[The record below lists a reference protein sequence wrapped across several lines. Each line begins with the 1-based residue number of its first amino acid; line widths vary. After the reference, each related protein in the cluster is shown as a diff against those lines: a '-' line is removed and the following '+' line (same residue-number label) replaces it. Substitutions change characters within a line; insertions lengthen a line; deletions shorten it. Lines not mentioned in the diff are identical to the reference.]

1 MTAEELFN
9 TYPKAAEAVNSYYK
23 KIFLDAIEN
32 EDLKEEYKEIARTQ
46 LIDNEWIISFINRNP
61 RGCFDGLDENG
72 VFIEINILISEE
84 PRFMYHVNG
93 EVNVEPFYTSRKE
106 AEAAAIE
113 KAFQILN
120 EKLCI

>member
-32 EDLKEEYKEIARTQ
+32 EDLKEEFKEIARTQ

-72 VFIEINILISEE
+72 VFVQISVDLENNCF
-84 PRFMYHVNG
+84 RYSFDG
-93 EVNVEPFYTSRKE
+93 GRVESNDYPTRKE
-106 AEAAAIE
+106 AESAAIE
-113 KAFQILN
+113 KAFEILN